1 MARKEGTMPHKD
13 RENLRVVIL
22 LLALLAV
29 LFGLFKWL
37 SRPSLSHFQSFGFSL
52 DGIKVKIVDYYN
64 EGAWQDNW
72 SAYTCKIS
80 GATEGSVF
88 DPALMDEGLSP
99 MIKKTLELNDAGRAA
114 KGLEPFFKEKTGA
127 VYKSR
132 VLVGP
137 KDNSPDAWTNR
148 LFIIYSPSEELYY
161 VFYETFVASN

>member
-1 MARKEGTMPHKD
+1 MAFLD
-13 RENLRVVIL
+13 RENRRAVIVLIAFFVIL
-22 LLALLAV
+22 SAT

-52 DGIKVKIVDYYN
+52 DSINAKIVDYYN

-88 DPALMDEGLSP
+88 DPALMDDGLSP
-99 MIKKTLELNDAGRAA
+99 MINKTLELNDGDRAA

-132 VLVGP
+132 ILTEQGVP
-137 KDNSPDAWTNR
+137 NPDSRTDR

-161 VFYETFVASN
+161 IFYETFVASN

>member
-1 MARKEGTMPHKD
+1 MAFLD
-13 RENLRVVIL
+13 RENRRAVIVLIAFFVIL
-22 LLALLAV
+22 SAT

-52 DGIKVKIVDYYN
+52 DDINAKIVDYYN

-80 GATEGSVF
+80 GATEGRVF
-88 DPALMDEGLSP
+88 DPDLMDEGLSP
-99 MIKKTLELNDAGRAA
+99 MIKKTLELNDGDRAA

-127 VYKSR
+127 VCKSR

-137 KDNSPDAWTNR
+137 KDTSPDAWKNR

-161 VFYETFVASN
+161 IFYETFVASN

>member
-1 MARKEGTMPHKD
+1 MTFNRRDWFRPVIAI
-13 RENLRVVIL
+13 VV
-22 LLALLAV
+22 LLAV
-29 LFGLFKWL
+29 FFGLFKWL
-37 SRPSLSHFQSFGFSL
+37 NRPSLSHYQSFGFSL
-52 DGIKVKIVDYYN
+52 NGIKVKIVDYYN

-88 DPALMDEGLSP
+88 DPALMDEELSP
-99 MIKKTLELNDAGRAA
+99 MIKKTLELNDGDRAA

-132 VLVGP
+132 VLTEQGVP
-137 KDNSPDAWTNR
+137 NPNSRTDR
-148 LFIIYSPSEELYY
+148 LFIIYSSSEELYY